1 MELILLGHII
11 GDFYVQTDKIAE
23 KKKSSIKYML
33 IHCLMYTIVMEICFY
48 ILSRKIEGTL
58 IISIFVFL
66 IHLSIDLLKNKCEK
80 NADKNAYKVF
90 LIDQAIHIIL

>member
-58 IISIFVFL
+58 IISIFVSVPSRRAMACVFIRKRQIFAAFL
-66 IHLSIDLLKNKCEK
+66 
-80 NADKNAYKVF
+80 
-90 LIDQAIHIIL
+90 